1 VNHQRKRE
9 PVSSFLT
16 EGGPAVKLEVGETF
30 EGQVLSITEMDDR
43 DPNGTVKTW
52 DDGSPRKVW
61 VFNVKPADGETQSLW
76 VRGNLVK
83 VLRTAA
89 REAKVANLEGSVIKV
104 QRIEDGVPSTKGYNP
119 PKLYRAKVTPG
130 VLPKPDTFV
139 NAGVADDTDDPF

>member
-1 VNHQRKRE
+1 
-9 PVSSFLT
+9 VSSFLT

-30 EGQVLSITEMDDR
+30 EGQVMSISELDDR
-43 DPNGTVKTW
+43 KPDGTVNKW
-52 DDGSPRKVW
+52 DDGTPRKVW
-61 VFNVKPADGETQSLW
+61 VFNVKPADGELQSLW

-83 VLRTAA
+83 VLRVAA

-104 QRIEDGVPSTKGYNP
+104 QRIEDGQPTKPGFNP

>member
-1 VNHQRKRE
+1 
-9 PVSSFLT
+9 VSNFLT
-16 EGGPAVKLEVGETF
+16 ESGPAVKLEVGETF

-52 DDGSPRKVW
+52 NDGSPRKVW
-61 VFNVKPADGETQSLW
+61 VFNIQPADGETQSLW

-89 REAKVANLEGSVIKV
+89 REAKVANLEGCIVKV
-104 QRIEDGVPSTKGYNP
+104 QRIEDGTPTQKGYTA

-130 VLPKPDTFV
+130 TLPATSFV
-139 NAGVADDTDDPF
+139 SGGVDDSEDPF